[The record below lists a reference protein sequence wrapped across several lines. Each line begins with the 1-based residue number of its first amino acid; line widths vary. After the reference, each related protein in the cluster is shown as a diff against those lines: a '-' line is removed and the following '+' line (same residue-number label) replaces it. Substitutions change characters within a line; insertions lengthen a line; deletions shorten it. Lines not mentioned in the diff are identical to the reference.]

1 MPPAAEPASP
11 LTPASRV
18 SAVPAAANSSQP
30 VVTEA
35 SPPSRTLT
43 ANERAAACREIGLFL
58 RRCLAG
64 EHRGASGRDRIPQA
78 SRYWLVLRDF
88 AGANLEPAV
97 VCHRF
102 ADCARLCKRGSDLG
116 DSICI
121 GLPARQDIIA
131 VAAAV
136 DVALPA
142 SW

>member
-1 MPPAAEPASP
+1 MLLHPKPVP
-11 LTPASRV
+11 LTPASRA
-18 SAVPAAANSSQP
+18 SAAPAAVNSGQP
-30 VVTEA
+30 LGAEA
-35 SPPSRTLT
+35 SPPVRTLT

-64 EHRGASGRDRIPQA
+64 EHRGASGRDRIPQS

-88 AGANLEPAV
+88 AGATIEPAV

-131 VAAAV
+131 AAAAA
-136 DVALPA
+136 DIALPA